1 MNQMKFHNK
10 IITITAALA
19 LQAAVTIP
27 VLAQSTTLTGSVLS
41 NRTVTNLPEPVL
53 QSQTAQFDNRAVQQ
67 TARAVQQSPRTAS
80 PRPRTVTKT
89 VTRTVYV
96 EKQDNRT
103 YFQKHPK
110 VKSAVVGAG
119 VGAGVGAAT
128 GLIARRG
135 VLRGAAIGAGTGA
148 GVGLVRSS
156 DTMKRHPI
164 VKNTATGALAGLGLG
179 AAAGRRGSTKWK
191 SAGVGTA
198 IGLGYGLFKHLR

>member
-10 IITITAALA
+10 IITITAVLA

-27 VLAQSTTLTGSVLS
+27 ALAQSTTLTGSVLS

-135 VLRGAAIGAGTGA
+135 VLRGAASGAGTGA
-148 GVGLVRSS
+148 GVGLLRSS
-156 DTMKRHPI
+156 DTM
-164 VKNTATGALAGLGLG
+164 
-179 AAAGRRGSTKWK
+179 
-191 SAGVGTA
+191 
-198 IGLGYGLFKHLR
+198 

>member
-1 MNQMKFHNK
+1 MNIHNK
-10 IITITAALA
+10 IITIAAALA

-27 VLAQSTTLTGSVLS
+27 VLAQSTTLTGSVLRNS
-41 NRTVTNLPEPVL
+41 TVTNLPEPVL
-53 QSQTAQFDNRAVQQ
+53 QSQTAQIDNRAVQQ

-80 PRPRTVTKT
+80 PRPRT

-156 DTMKRHPI
+156 NTMKRHPI

-198 IGLGYGLFKHLR
+198 IGLGYGLFRHLR

>member
-1 MNQMKFHNK
+1 MKAHHK

-27 VLAQSTTLTGSVLS
+27 VLAQSTTLTGSVLRNS
-41 NRTVTNLPEPVL
+41 TVTNLPEPVL

-67 TARAVQQSPRTAS
+67 TGRAVQQSPRTVS
-80 PRPRTVTKT
+80 PRPRTVTRT

-119 VGAGVGAAT
+119 VGAGGGGAS
-128 GLIARRG
+128 RRIVPRG
-135 VLRGAAIGAGTGA
+135 GFRGAAFRWR
-148 GVGLVRSS
+148 VDS
-156 DTMKRHPI
+156 PQ
-164 VKNTATGALAGLGLG
+164 
-179 AAAGRRGSTKWK
+179 
-191 SAGVGTA
+191 
-198 IGLGYGLFKHLR
+198 